1 VVLAAWAVSARAQ
14 SHLEDAAKVLFDQEQ
29 WEQLAH
35 LGESAPERSA
45 ELDYR
50 YGMALAHLERW
61 NDSSAALLRGSRLA
75 PGDKRFPLELA
86 GIAFKQKKNTR
97 AIAYLRRALRL
108 DPKDQYAIDFL
119 ATLYFLQ
126 GNLEAALKYWN
137 RLEEPKPQIG
147 QVRSEP
153 IPRVRAD
160 LLDHAF
166 AFAPASTLKPG
177 ELLASEARVDALG
190 IFPVHRFDL
199 AAQPGGEFD
208 VVFRG
213 SENNGWGA
221 NKVAGLLR
229 TFHGLPFQ
237 EITPEYFNLKG
248 SAINLVSLIR
258 WDSDKRRLTTT
269 VSGPIHRDPRWHF
282 RLGMDLRN
290 ENWDVVSSFTGPASP
305 LAALNLRREAVS
317 AEIGRLV
324 SGRWKWS
331 LGAELSRRDERNVF
345 PGNVLTPEL
354 LAEGYQLK
362 QTAEVEHDLWRW
374 PDHRFTLSSGASS
387 EIGRVW
393 SQPAEFFEKLQAS
406 LEAHWLPL
414 GRGEDLETRWRL
426 RDGKTFGDI
435 PFDELFMLGLER
447 DNDLWMRAHIGTRDG
462 RKGSAPLGTSYF
474 LSNWETDKNVYS
486 NGFFLLKVGPFFD
499 TGKISDPSSLL
510 GSQTW
515 LYDSGGQVKLR
526 VLGVSAIFSY
536 GKDLRTGNNAFYATV
551 GR

>member
-1 VVLAAWAVSARAQ
+1 
-14 SHLEDAAKVLFDQEQ
+14 
-29 WEQLAH
+29 
-35 LGESAPERSA
+35 
-45 ELDYR
+45 
-50 YGMALAHLERW
+50 
-61 NDSSAALLRGSRLA
+61 
-75 PGDKRFPLELA
+75 
-86 GIAFKQKKNTR
+86 
-97 AIAYLRRALRL
+97 
-108 DPKDQYAIDFL
+108 
-119 ATLYFLQ
+119 
-126 GNLEAALKYWN
+126 
-137 RLEEPKPQIG
+137 
-147 QVRSEP
+147 
-153 IPRVRAD
+153 
-160 LLDHAF
+160 
-166 AFAPASTLKPG
+166 
-177 ELLASEARVDALG
+177 
-190 IFPVHRFDL
+190 
-199 AAQPGGEFD
+199 
-208 VVFRG
+208 
-213 SENNGWGA
+213 
-221 NKVAGLLR
+221 
-229 TFHGLPFQ
+229 LPFQ

-290 ENWDVVSSFTGPASP
+290 ENWDVVSSFTGPALP